1 MDARIT
7 NCFRILIL
15 LLLAVV
21 EADPQNPVSK
31 GTTGRLFAYA
41 ALGECTETQVNIELT
56 GVAPL
61 PDRILLQIHREEG
74 SPDAIV
80 SEEVQLKEGKGKWV
94 GRLLPLGK
102 FHATARDV
110 SSKQIL
116 GEYVFP
122 NRSIVR
128 SLLSGERSE
137 LVKIRGG
144 KQDATDNA
152 QSDAERSSYR
162 ITGLPKPNG
171 RRKLHIIMIYPDGAI
186 ADEFFGVPSEDQQWN
201 SRGLPHG
208 DYRLMVVDYDG
219 DNPCQVFRAGN
230 R

>member
-7 NCFRILIL
+7 NSLRVLTL

-21 EADPQNPVSK
+21 QADPQNSVSK
-31 GTTGRLFAYA
+31 GTAGRLFAYA
-41 ALGECTETQVNIELT
+41 ELGECTETQVNVELT
-56 GVAPL
+56 GISPL
-61 PDRILLQIHREEG
+61 PDRIILQIRREEG
-74 SPDAIV
+74 PPDAV
-80 SEEVQLKEGKGKWV
+80 VFEEVQLKEGKGRWV

-102 FHATARDV
+102 FHATALDI

-144 KQDATDNA
+144 KQDATDNL
-152 QSDAERSSYR
+152 QSDAARSSYR

-171 RRKLHIIMIYPDGAI
+171 KRKLHIIMIYPDGAI
-186 ADEFFGVPSEDQQWN
+186 ADEFFGAPSEDQQWN
-201 SRGLPHG
+201 SRDLPHG

-219 DNPCQVFRAGN
+219 KNPCQVVRAGN